1 MPRGRLDKITMLARV
16 LRLKQ
21 DLYNKQ
27 HDMSSDA
34 YAAADH
40 QLNLVLDIINEHSQ

>member
-21 DLYNKQ
+21 DLYNKK
-27 HDMSSDA
+27 HSMPFAASE
-34 YAAADH
+34 AADH
-40 QLNLVLDIINEHSQ
+40 QLNLVLDIINEYSQ